1 MSLESIFELLCV
13 LAVVMLV
20 IAIASRFIL
29 VWELKRN
36 SPELWISLGKPAIL
50 ERDHLMRKYPFC
62 GWWRVF
68 RVASGDRKLLLAVF
82 WLSFSTYL
90 VVLIPLVWIW
100 IIR

>member
-1 MSLESIFELLCV
+1 MPLESIFELLCV

-29 VWELKRN
+29 VWELKIN
-36 SPELWISLGKPAIL
+36 SPELWISLGRPAIL

-62 GWWRVF
+62 GWQRVF
-68 RVASGDRKLLLAVF
+68 WMASGARRLLLAVF

-100 IIR
+100 VIR